1 MKDFKLAKERF
12 DEIKK
17 MISENPTKV
26 EKSIKKSEL
35 LDFISDLLATKE
47 SEKNEVTEKTVP
59 VEEVEKLKAEL
70 TRQNNFLECSNEKV
84 EKLQKE
90 VDDLTQDLDSA
101 NTQLNIAD
109 ECAVRGQR
117 LVRMYQIFSI
127 GVLLALILTLI
138 FAV

>member
-1 MKDFKLAKERF
+1 MKDFKLTKERF
-12 DEIKK
+12 EEIKK

-35 LDFISDLLATKE
+35 LDFISDLLATKD
-47 SEKNEVTEKTVP
+47 SKEKEVVEKTVP

-90 VDDLTQDLDSA
+90 VDDLTQDLDAA

-109 ECAVRGQR
+109 ECAIRGQR

-127 GVLLALILTLI
+127 GVLLALMLTLI